1 MLVLIIFLNIIPCT
15 NFFISTYNFPFWKV
29 SARIFFQSFW
39 CTYFFLSVS
48 PARFLFLLFPHPP
61 LPHHFSNGPVRRSYN
76 ISKRFPRKAA
86 NSLSYIRIEC
96 WSHSSGWKHIHFTDL
111 RLIYFNLWYYNWLRG
126 SNVFIKCSVVRPLP
140 SASAFYLQVWYFL
153 SA

>member
-1 MLVLIIFLNIIPCT
+1 LVH
-15 NFFISTYNFPFWKV
+15 V
-29 SARIFFQSFW
+29 
-39 CTYFFLSVS
+39 FFLSVS

-126 SNVFIKCSVVRPLP
+126 SNVFIKCSVVHPLP
-140 SASAFYLQVWYFL
+140 SVSAFIYKFDIFCARKNLIFFVCVKIWYFDYGF
-153 SA
+153 